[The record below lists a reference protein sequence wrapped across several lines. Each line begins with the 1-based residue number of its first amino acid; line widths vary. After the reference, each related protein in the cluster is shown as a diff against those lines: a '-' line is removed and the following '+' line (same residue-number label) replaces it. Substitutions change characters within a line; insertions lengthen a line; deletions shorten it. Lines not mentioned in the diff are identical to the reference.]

1 MRLRVLYVNDIHSRF
16 EELARIA
23 SAIEGLKDDKTLI
36 LDAGDNADFARLE
49 TQGTKGEIS
58 SAILNEMGFT
68 ARVFGNNE
76 GFAGMENS
84 RHISKTSQF
93 PVITCN
99 MYDLRGKK
107 LDFLEDAISLNL
119 AGIKILMIGVTAP
132 VNVFYNLFGIHVK
145 DPESE
150 IQRVLAEESADGYD
164 LVVVLSHLG
173 LNGDRKLASKIR
185 TIDIIVG
192 GHSHTMLRKPSKENE
207 TIICQAGDMGKYL
220 GELVIDYDVASR
232 TIQSFKGKLIPSK
245 RYPQHP
251 KIMKLIE
258 HYSRLAGKNLS
269 VRLYT
274 VNTPLRHSLK
284 EENPIGNLLADALKD
299 MMKTEIG
306 LINSGVLSGGVEK
319 GAVTKKLLHSLCPSP
334 LNPTYIEVKGIDIQS
349 ALEES
354 FNKEHAVSD
363 GRGAG
368 FRGKYLGN
376 IQVSHNVRVNLKR
389 NRCALSRIKSISVD
403 GQPLEL
409 ERWYTVATS
418 DYLQRGSGYRTLA
431 RNRNEKYR
439 VEFLRDVLEL
449 YLRKKSFVKSAFA
462 NRFTIGKARRRKPVA

>member
-1 MRLRVLYVNDIHSRF
+1 MRLRVLHVNDVHSRF

-58 SAILNEMGFT
+58 SAILNEMGFS

-84 RHISKTSQF
+84 RHISKASQF

-107 LDFLEDAISLNL
+107 LDFLEDAIALDL
-119 AGIKILMIGVTAP
+119 AGIRILMIGVTAP

-145 DPESE
+145 DPEAE
-150 IQRVLAEESADGYD
+150 IQRVLTEERADGYD
-164 LVVVLSHLG
+164 LVIVLSHLG
-173 LNGDRKLASKIR
+173 LDGDRKLASTNR
-185 TIDIIVG
+185 AIDIIVG
-192 GHSHTMLRKPSKENE
+192 GHSHTMLRKPLKENE
-207 TIICQAGDMGKYL
+207 TIICQAGHLGEYL
-220 GELVIDYDVASR
+220 GELVIDYDLGSKKIR
-232 TIQSFKGKLIPSK
+232 SFKGRLIASK
-245 RYPQHP
+245 KCPQHP

-258 HYSRLAGKNLS
+258 YYSRLADKNLS

-274 VNTPLRHSLK
+274 VNTLLRHSLT

-306 LINSGVLSGGVEK
+306 LINSGVLNGEVEK

-334 LNPTYIEVKGIDIQS
+334 LNPTYMEIKGIDIQS

-354 FNKEHAVSD
+354 LNQEHVLSD

-376 IQVSHNVRVNLKR
+376 IQVSHNVRVNLNR
-389 NRCALSRIKSISVD
+389 NQYALTRIESISVD

-431 RNRNEKYR
+431 RNHNEKYR
-439 VEFLRDVLEL
+439 VEFLRDILEL
-449 YLRKKSFVKSAFA
+449 YLRKESFVKSALA
-462 NRFTIGKARRRKPVA
+462 NRFLVNNTKSRKPTA